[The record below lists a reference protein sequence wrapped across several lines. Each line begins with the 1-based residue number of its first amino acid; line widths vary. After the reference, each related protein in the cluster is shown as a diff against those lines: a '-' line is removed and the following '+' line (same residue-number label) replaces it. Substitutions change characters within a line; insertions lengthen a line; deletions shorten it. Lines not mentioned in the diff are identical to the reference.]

1 MFYEF
6 ALTVPANTPQAAPA
20 ELEMPLS
27 PGTVTLVSVQFPRG
41 CVGLVHV
48 QVLDAEHQVWPTN
61 LDGDISGENATI
73 SWPEDHDLVDSPYTF
88 TLRAWNLDDTFPHTV
103 TFRCAVMPLS
113 QKEEARAGVGILQRL
128 RDTLIGA
135 P

>member
-6 ALTVPANTPQAAPA
+6 ALTVPANTAQAVPA

-27 PGTVTLVSVQFPRG
+27 PGTVVQVGVQFPRG

-61 LDGDISGENATI
+61 LDGDIAAEGFTV
-73 SWPEDHDLVDSPYTF
+73 SWPEDLDLADSPYTL
-88 TLRAWNLDDTFPHTV
+88 TLRAWNDDDTFPHTV
-103 TFRCAVMPLS
+103 TFRFALQAASGPEEEVPPPLTE
-113 QKEEARAGVGILQRL
+113 QPAIELLEL
-128 RDTLIGA
+128 